1 MSIVIPPKS
10 KNYSIIAAITT
21 NNVLGSQIIKGDV
34 KKEDYL
40 NFIYRII
47 EYYEFHKTSQHL
59 IIFADNASIHHAKFV
74 TQHLNKKVTLL
85 FNVSY
90 TPRLNPIEEYFSK
103 LKKLLRKM
111 STTSEKDLILS
122 LQEAMNLFNA
132 NDFKGYI
139 RHVLFFIEKVC
150 DDIDL
155 Y

>member
-1 MSIVIPPKS
+1 M
-10 KNYSIIAAITT
+10 
-21 NNVLGSQIIKGDV
+21 
-34 KKEDYL
+34 
-40 NFIYRII
+40 
-47 EYYEFHKTSQHL
+47 
-59 IIFADNASIHHAKFV
+59 
-74 TQHLNKKVTLL
+74 
-85 FNVSY
+85 
-90 TPRLNPIEEYFSK
+90 LNPIEEYFSK